1 LESALRIYSNRERRQ
16 HLGPRAL
23 ERLKCASIADA
34 EVVGTLAPEHNS
46 PSEHLIKESISEYSR
61 LFSTLLEGPVAPKS
75 APIPDDLERRAE
87 NLKASAYFLDA
98 TLAGCCLLGETDW
111 FGKSNGGMRR
121 AMMAWI
127 AEQSGGDYTNWNAV
141 ITAWRNGQRGVRL
154 LPARPLELADRYI
167 CNANSNS
174 EMHCNLAVSQLRSI

>member
-127 AEQSGGDYTNWNAV
+127 AEQSGG
-141 ITAWRNGQRGVRL
+141 RLHELERGYYCLAQWTTRRPFAAS
-154 LPARPLELADRYI
+154 PASGTCGPLHL
-167 CNANSNS
+167 
-174 EMHCNLAVSQLRSI
+174 